1 VSYLGIIDSSE
12 HVELPPELILLL
24 LLLLLIQFFVRINWG
39 DLNGERLDL
48 FMLFSHG
55 FRRLNRGVIV
65 AVLVV
70 VVNLC
75 GGTFINRAVSNDLKA
90 PAEVFDDIVV
100 DDEKLKTF
108 VFDIFT
114 LFCVFFN
121 LSFFLLLFKL
131 FSAGNNAVNKHFS
144 FLKKLFPHFEIFC

>member
-1 VSYLGIIDSSE
+1 MSYFGIIDSSE

-24 LLLLLIQFFVRINWG
+24 LIQFFVRINCG

-55 FRRLNRGVIV
+55 LRRLNRGVMV
-65 AVLVV
+65 AVL

-75 GGTFINRAVSNDLKA
+75 GGLAVSNDLKA
-90 PAEVFDDIVV
+90 PAEVFEIYLLDIVV
-100 DDEKLKTF
+100 DDEKFKTF

-114 LFCVFFN
+114 LF
-121 LSFFLLLFKL
+121 
-131 FSAGNNAVNKHFS
+131 
-144 FLKKLFPHFEIFC
+144 